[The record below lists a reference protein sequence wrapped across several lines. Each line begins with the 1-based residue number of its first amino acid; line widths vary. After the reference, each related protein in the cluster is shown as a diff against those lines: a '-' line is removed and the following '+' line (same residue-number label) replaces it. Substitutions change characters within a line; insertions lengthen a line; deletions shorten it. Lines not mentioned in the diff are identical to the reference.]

1 MRGVEP
7 VVEAIINA
15 NDTCATTQADARG
28 PWWPSR
34 YGADDQIGS
43 LNEISPAAI
52 VAAARLVRQGKV
64 FDLGRI
70 LDSTVPHFPGRFW
83 QQTLVSNAHLNN
95 SRRPE
100 GTDGGWGRN
109 EVNWLI
115 ELATGTFQIGTQ
127 LDGLNHLQSGD
138 RFYNGFRACDIVE
151 DWGTNKLGIETVPPI
166 ITRGI
171 LVDVARHRGTPRM
184 DAGDVIMLDE
194 VEAILRAQGTPV
206 EAGDA
211 VVFHTGWGSLWGDH
225 DTFNAGE
232 PGIGMAVA
240 EWLVERR
247 VALTGAD
254 TWSYGA
260 VPSEDPERPFLVPQ
274 TLNVKHGLFIMENL
288 ATEVIAQAG
297 LTEFL
302 FCLTHHK
309 TRGSTG
315 AVIAPAAVI

>member
-1 MRGVEP
+1 MLAERDSQRV
-7 VVEAIINA
+7 
-15 NDTCATTQADARG
+15 ADEQR

-43 LNEISPAAI
+43 LNEITPAAI
-52 VAAARLVRQGKV
+52 VAAARLVREGRV

-70 LDSTVPHFPGRFW
+70 LDETVPHFPGRFW
-83 QQTLVSNAHLNN
+83 RQTLVSNAHLNN
-95 SRRPE
+95 PARPE
-100 GTDGGWGRN
+100 GTEGGWGKN
-109 EVNWLI
+109 QVNWLI

-127 LDGLNHLQSGD
+127 LDGLNHLQIGD
-138 RFYNGFRACDIVE
+138 RFYNGHRARDIVE

-166 ITRGI
+166 ITRGV
-171 LVDVARHRGTPRM
+171 LVDVARHRGLARM
-184 DAGDVIMLDE
+184 SAGDIIGVDE
-194 VEAILRAQGTPV
+194 LESILRSQRTPV
-206 EAGDA
+206 GPGDA
-211 VVFHTGWGSLWGDH
+211 VIFHTGWGSLWDDH
-225 DTFNAGE
+225 DAFNAGE

-240 EWLVERR
+240 NWLVEHR

-274 TLNVKHGLFIMENL
+274 TLNVRYGLFIMENL

-297 LTEFL
+297 LSEFL
-302 FCLTHHK
+302 FCVTHHK